1 MTLMPKRAHA
11 EGSRS
16 HQLRRLAE
24 STLGSGNLRVAVR
37 LPEGEFFE
45 EWLAVHTV
53 DFFNHLN
60 ILYGT
65 MTEFCTPRECP
76 VMCAGPRF
84 EYHWQDSSSSK
95 YRRSTR
101 LSAPGYIEC
110 LLNWTQAQIDDENL
124 FPIAPGAPFPTNFVD
139 RVKAILRRLFRIYAH
154 IYNHHFA
161 QVCALHL
168 EGKFLQLSTHTV
180 HLNTSY
186 RHFYLFV
193 SEYRLI
199 DPKEMIPLAE
209 LNDAILEEN
218 E

>member
-1 MTLMPKRAHA
+1 M
-11 EGSRS
+11 
-16 HQLRRLAE
+16 
-24 STLGSGNLRVAVR
+24 AVR
-37 LPEGEFFE
+37 IPDGELFE
-45 EWLAVHTV
+45 EWLALHTV

-65 MTEFCTPRECP
+65 LTEFCTSRECP

-84 EYHWQDSSSSK
+84 EYHWQDPTSVK

-101 LSAPGYIEC
+101 LSAPDYIEC
-110 LLNWTQAQIDDENL
+110 LLNWTQAQIDDETL
-124 FPIAPGAPFPTNFVD
+124 FPVNSSTDFPPNFVD

-161 QVCALHL
+161 QVCALRL
-168 EGKFLQLSTHTV
+168 EV

-186 RHFYLFV
+186 RHFFLFV
-193 SEYRLI
+193 SEYKLV

-209 LNDAILEEN
+209 INDAIIEEN
-218 E
+218 VQQSR